1 MLFFYSQLLRL
12 LVPLMLLR
20 LLWRSH
26 ANSAYRAGLWQRL
39 ALGLPADQ
47 KISEQGR
54 IWLHAVSVGETLAMA
69 PLIEQLLHRYPARR
83 LLVTST
89 TPTGAEQVARLFG
102 DRVDWSWMP
111 IDTPGAVDRFLNYW
125 QPAVVLLAETE
136 IWPNVI
142 VRSRARELPVLL
154 LNARLS
160 RRSAQGYRRL
170 AWLSLPVL
178 GQLTAVACQHI
189 ADARRFRAL
198 GVSDSAL
205 SVAGSIKFDI
215 DRTAFE
221 ARAKSLGAM
230 LAIDT
235 GRKVVIAASTHAGE
249 DKQVLGAFA
258 RLLTQCP
265 EALLILAPRHPE
277 RMAAVKSLVDAR
289 QWHWQ
294 KRSSGTA
301 VSATTQVLLL
311 DTLGELGP
319 MLSLADV
326 VFVGGSLVPH
336 GGHNPLEALVWAK
349 PVITGPAVFN
359 FAAIYRDLLRC
370 GGAEM
375 VADEQAL
382 GLRLLALMAD
392 DSARHFTGGAGLRYL
407 DAKRGA
413 LDNQCAL
420 IARYLS

>member
-1 MLFFYSQLLRL
+1 MRL

-20 LLWRSH
+20 LLWRGRVN
-26 ANSAYRAGLWQRL
+26 AAYRARLWQRL
-39 ALGLPADQ
+39 AWGLPAT
-47 KISEQGR
+47 KTVSEQSR

-69 PLIEQLLHRYPARR
+69 PLIEQLLRRYPARR
-83 LLVTST
+83 VLVTST
-89 TPTGAEQVARLFG
+89 TPTGAAQVARLFG

-142 VRSRARELPVLL
+142 VRSRARDLPVLL

-160 RRSAQGYRRL
+160 RRSARGYRRL

-178 GQLTAVACQHI
+178 GRLTAVACQHV
-189 ADARRFRAL
+189 ADARRFRVL
-198 GVSDSAL
+198 GVSASAL

-215 DRTAFE
+215 DRATFA
-221 ARAKSLGAM
+221 ADAKSLGVR
-230 LAIDT
+230 LAIDA

-249 DKQVLGAFA
+249 EQQVLGAFA
-258 RLLTQCP
+258 RLRTQYP

-277 RMAAVKSLVDAR
+277 RIAAVQSLVDER

-294 KRSSGTA
+294 KHSAGNA
-301 VSATTQVLLL
+301 VSAATQVVLL
-311 DTLGELGP
+311 DTLGELGAI
-319 MLSLADV
+319 LSLADV

-349 PVITGPAVFN
+349 PVLTGPVVFN

-382 GLRLLALMAD
+382 GSRLLALMAD
-392 DSARHFTGGAGLRYL
+392 ESSRQVAGGAGLRYL
-407 DAKRGA
+407 ASKRGA
-413 LDNQCAL
+413 LENQCAL
-420 IARYLS
+420 IARYLI